1 MLLHSKHLL
10 GLKESTP
17 EDIRLLLD
25 QTEAMKEILSRPIAK
40 VPTLRGKTVMTLFYE
55 PSTRTR
61 MSFEI
66 AAKRMG
72 ADVSSMAV
80 QTSSVTKGESLKDT
94 VRTLEAMG
102 ADLIIIRHGM
112 AGAPHLAARTVRG
125 SIVNA
130 GDGWHEH
137 PTQGL
142 LDLFTIQERKGR
154 IEELH
159 VAIVGDIKH
168 SRVARSDIWGLK
180 HMRARVTLVG
190 PPTLIPPEI
199 AETGVE
205 ISHSLDRVLPTV
217 DVLYILRLQLERQKK
232 GLFPSVQEY
241 IRLYGVDEKRVARA
255 RPDVL
260 VMHPGPMNVGLEITE
275 GVATSLAS
283 AVEQQVENG
292 VAVRMAVLNS
302 LLGGRKDEMA
312 A

>member
-10 GLKESTP
+10 GLKDSSP

-25 QTEAMKEILSRPIAK
+25 QTEAMKEILGRPIGK

-55 PSTRTR
+55 ASTRTR

-80 QTSSVTKGESLKDT
+80 ATSSVTKGESLKDT

-102 ADLIIIRHGM
+102 ADLIVMRHGM
-112 AGAPHLAARTVRG
+112 AGAPHLAARTVKG
-125 SIVNA
+125 SVVNA

-142 LDLFTIQERKGR
+142 LDLYTIQERKGR
-154 IEELH
+154 VEGLH

-199 AETGVE
+199 AACGVD
-205 ISHSLDRVLPTV
+205 ISHELDRVLPTV

-275 GVATSLAS
+275 GVATSLSS
-283 AVEQQVENG
+283 AVEQQVLNG